1 MNTSYLFLAT
11 GFEDMEA
18 ITTVDI
24 LRRAGIN
31 VVTVSIYD
39 DTREVKSAHGV
50 TVTADATFAEIDF
63 PMLNG

>member
-1 MNTSYLFLAT
+1 
-11 GFEDMEA
+11 MEA